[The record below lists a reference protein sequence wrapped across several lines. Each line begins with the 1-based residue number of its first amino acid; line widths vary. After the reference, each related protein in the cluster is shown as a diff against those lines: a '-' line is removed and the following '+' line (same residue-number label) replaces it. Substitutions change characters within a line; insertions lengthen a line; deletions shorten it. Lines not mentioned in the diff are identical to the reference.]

1 MLPNSSKILNKRL
14 SQLCEAV
21 KRIYASQFY
30 QEPKSMMKISSHR
43 QDEEKNLEMINNSQ
57 KLSELSL
64 GEIITEK
71 SSLIEQIE
79 NFCNDQKLKNNEK

>member
-1 MLPNSSKILNKRL
+1 
-14 SQLCEAV
+14 
-21 KRIYASQFY
+21 
-30 QEPKSMMKISSHR
+30 
-43 QDEEKNLEMINNSQ
+43 MINNSQ

-79 NFCNDQKLKNNEK
+79 NFAMIKKILNHKGYVNQ